1 MLSAD
6 RDVVQ
11 ILKFSV
17 RTSPRILISDPHLQQ
32 LVICVAEWS
41 DHDESQ
47 MVAAVEDYEKQQQQQ
62 QQREQQREQGM

>member
-17 RTSPRILISDPHLQQ
+17 CIFSSWLYVNVS
-32 LVICVAEWS
+32 EWS

-47 MVAAVEDYEKQQQQQ
+47 MVAAVDDYEKQLQ
-62 QQREQQREQGM
+62 EQQREQLGM